1 MRPRLAHLVNR
12 RRRLYLLVSVRA
24 LLRALTGGHGAGQMA
39 ATPAEPYAVRLLAPA
54 TGLEIKTKK
63 NDDGEYVMDEP
74 DKDQMALIEEK
85 EKAQGI
91 EGTINIGYARACRH
105 YTDKAK
111 DLCFSQ
117 FNPP

>member
-1 MRPRLAHLVNR
+1 MNVTFKYPTSP
-12 RRRLYLLVSVRA
+12 YVRI
-24 LLRALTGGHGAGQMA
+24 ALTGGHVAVQIA
-39 ATPAEPYAVRLLAPA
+39 STPAEPYAVRLLAPA
-54 TGLEIKTKK
+54 TGLEIKTKQ

-105 YTDKAK
+105 YTAQAAD
-111 DLCFSQ
+111 CFSK
-117 FNPP
+117 FNP